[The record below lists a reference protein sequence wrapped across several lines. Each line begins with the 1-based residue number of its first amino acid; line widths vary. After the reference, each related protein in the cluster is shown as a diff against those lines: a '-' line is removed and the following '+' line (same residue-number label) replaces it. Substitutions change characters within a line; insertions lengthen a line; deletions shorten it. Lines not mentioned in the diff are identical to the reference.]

1 MARRRLVPVMSTE
14 PDHVSRIIANACDVS
29 DGNVTYVGPLRDDA
43 GHLYS
48 VTGIL
53 SGTSLL
59 FVRVQDALRAYGRC
73 ECHFDGRL
81 HVYLYTR
88 SRTSWGT
95 RVAQLT
101 LFLAACWLLLPDV
114 HKERVA
120 GFASLWPGARG

>member
-1 MARRRLVPVMSTE
+1 MSTE
-14 PDHVSRIIANACDVS
+14 PDHVSRIISEACDVS
-29 DGNVTYVGPLRDDA
+29 DGNVTYVGPLREDA

-48 VTGIL
+48 VTGLL

-88 SRTSWGT
+88 SSPSWGT
-95 RVAQLT
+95 RIAQLT

-120 GFASLWPGARG
+120 GFASLWPGGRG